1 VAAMKRLRLA
11 KYKDTIKYA
20 FRNAVS
26 GEHKYPLYASFKV
39 TNLCK
44 SQCPYCDMWRMKAH
58 RDLETHEI
66 MTVLDNLAASSI
78 LVVSIEGGEPF
89 LRDDIGDILA
99 YLRQKPFYTELT
111 TSAVG
116 IDWDKVK
123 DCAKLLDFLHISIDE
138 GHNNLYLLD
147 NLAEL
152 KSWIGRLGVQIIV
165 RKNDLPAL
173 EDKVKKIRKAGAQ
186 AIIIPA
192 TCLDGT
198 PNDYPDP
205 RQFRNEVNR
214 LIKPYANTIVTAKG
228 YLDAINK
235 DQGCDTAS
243 IIIGSDACLY
253 YPCRTLKTRATN
265 LLHEGLMDFVSTQK
279 AATLRNQGKQCRRS
293 CGWYQYFAVSS
304 YYMPRTLLYSWR
316 PYFND
321 ILSIGRDGK

>member
-1 VAAMKRLRLA
+1 MKRLRLT

-44 SQCPYCDMWRMKAH
+44 SQCPYCDMWRMKTDG
-58 RDLETHEI
+58 DLETHEI

-123 DCAKLLDFLHISIDE
+123 DCAKLLDFLHITIDE

-147 NLAEL
+147 NLAEF
-152 KSWIGRLGVQIIV
+152 KRWISRLGVQIIV

-173 EDKVKKIRKAGAQ
+173 EVKVRKIHNAGAQ

-198 PNDYPDP
+198 PNEYPDP

-214 LIKPYANTIVTAKG
+214 LIKTYANTIVTAKG

-235 DQGCDTAS
+235 DHGCDTAS

-253 YPCRTLKTRATN
+253 YPCRTLKTKATN
-265 LLHEGLMDFVSTQK
+265 LLNEGLMDFVSTPK

-304 YYMPRTLLYSWR
+304 YYMPRTCMYSWR

>member
-1 VAAMKRLRLA
+1 MKKLRLA
-11 KYKDTIKYA
+11 KYVNTIKYA
-20 FRNAVS
+20 FLNAVS
-26 GEHKYPLYASFKV
+26 GDHKYPFYASFKV
-39 TNLCK
+39 TSRCK
-44 SQCPYCDMWRMKAH
+44 SQCPYCDMWRMKADA
-58 RDLETHEI
+58 DLETHEI
-66 MTVLDNLAASSI
+66 LAVLDNLAASSI

-89 LRDDIGDILA
+89 LRDDIGNILEYA
-99 YLRQKPFYTELT
+99 QPKPFYTELT

-138 GHNNLYLLD
+138 GHNNLYMLDKLL
-147 NLAEL
+147 EV
-152 KSWIGRLGVQIIV
+152 KRWISRLGVQIIV
-165 RKNDLPAL
+165 RKYDLATL
-173 EDKVKKIRKAGAQ
+173 EDKVRKVHAAGAQ

-192 TCLDGT
+192 IHLDGT

-205 RQFRNEVNR
+205 GQFRNEVSR
-214 LIKPYANTIVTAKG
+214 LIKVYANTIVTAKG

-243 IIIGSDACLY
+243 IIIDSDACLY

-265 LLHEGLMDFVSTQK
+265 LLHEGLMDFVSTPK
-279 AATLRNQGKQCRRS
+279 AAVLRKQGNQCRRS

-304 YYMPRTLLYSWR
+304 YYMPHTLLYSWR

-321 ILSIGRDGK
+321 ILSIGKDGK